1 MMNDRVL
8 LVDDDSEVLKLTDSF
23 LRQKGL
29 DTGLAASVKEA
40 LRLCEKETFHC
51 VILDVMMPE
60 IDGFQA
66 FSMIRARSNAPI
78 LFLTGKT
85 EEADRIRGLSLG
97 ADDYIIKPCS
107 LEELYLRV
115 MIQIRRQQEHRQQS
129 GILEFAPLS
138 VHLLAHRAYYNETE
152 EIPLSN
158 REFDLLALLAEHPGE
173 IMPFEQIGTLIDGSY
188 IDADRKNIMVHL
200 SRLRKKLEGYVGLEN
215 AIETVWGTG
224 YRFTLSQR

>member
-1 MMNDRVL
+1 MKSGYRIL

-23 LRQKGL
+23 LRNKGL
-29 DTGLAASVKEA
+29 NTVLATSVKEA
-40 LRLCEKETFHC
+40 LLSLDKETFHC

-66 FSMIRARSNAPI
+66 FSLIRERSAAPI

-85 EEADRIRGLSLG
+85 EEADRIRGLTLG

-107 LEELYLRV
+107 LEELYLRI
-115 MIQIRRQQEHRQQS
+115 MIQIRRQQENRQQS

-138 VHLLAHRAYYNETE
+138 INLFTHRAYYNETE
-152 EIPLSN
+152 EILLSN
-158 REFDLLALLAEHPGE
+158 REFDLLALLAEHAGE
-173 IMPFEQIGTLIDGSY
+173 VMPFERIGTLIDGGY

-224 YRFTLSQR
+224 YRFTM

>member
-1 MMNDRVL
+1 MKSTYHIL
-8 LVDDDSEVLKLTDSF
+8 LIDDDSEVLKLTDSF
-23 LRQKGL
+23 LRKKGL
-29 DTGLAASVKEA
+29 DTVLATSVKEA
-40 LRLCEKETFHC
+40 LPAFNKTTFHC
-51 VILDVMMPE
+51 IILDVMMPD

-66 FSMIRARSNAPI
+66 FSLIRKRSGAPI

-107 LEELYLRV
+107 LEELYLRI
-115 MIQIRRQQEHRQQS
+115 MIQIRRQQENKQQS

-138 VHLLAHRAYYNETE
+138 IHLFTHRVYYNETE
-152 EIPLSN
+152 EILLSN

-173 IMPFEQIGTLIDGSY
+173 VMTFEQIGTAIDGSY
-188 IDADRKNIMVHL
+188 IDADRKNIMVNL

-215 AIETVWGTG
+215 AIETVWGIG
-224 YRFTLSQR
+224 YRFTI

>member
-1 MMNDRVL
+1 MKAAYHIL

-23 LRQKGL
+23 LRKKGL
-29 DTGLAASVKEA
+29 NTALATSVKEV
-40 LRLCEKETFHC
+40 LRYFDKETFHC
-51 VILDVMMPE
+51 IVLDVMMPE

-66 FSMIRARSNAPI
+66 FSLIRERSGAPI

-107 LEELYLRV
+107 LEELYLRI
-115 MIQIRRQQEHRQQS
+115 MIQIRRQQQSSQQS
-129 GILEFAPLS
+129 GILQFAPLS
-138 VHLLAHRAYYNETE
+138 INLFTHRAYYNETE
-152 EIPLSN
+152 EIPLSK
-158 REFDLLALLAEHPGE
+158 REFDLLALLAEHHGQV
-173 IMPFEQIGTLIDGSY
+173 MAFERIGTLIDGGY
-188 IDADRKNIMVHL
+188 IDADRKNIMVNL

-224 YRFTLSQR
+224 YRFTI

>member
-1 MMNDRVL
+1 MKSGYRIL

-23 LRQKGL
+23 LRTKGL
-29 DTGLAASVKEA
+29 NTVLATSVKEA
-40 LRLCEKETFHC
+40 LLSLDKETFHC

-66 FSMIRARSNAPI
+66 FSLIRERSAAPI

-85 EEADRIRGLSLG
+85 EEADRIRGLTLG

-107 LEELYLRV
+107 LEELYLRI
-115 MIQIRRQQEHRQQS
+115 MIQIRRQQENRQQS

-138 VHLLAHRAYYNETE
+138 INLFTHRAYYNETE
-152 EIPLSN
+152 EILLSN
-158 REFDLLALLAEHPGE
+158 REFDLLALLAEHAGE
-173 IMPFEQIGTLIDGSY
+173 VMPFERIGTLIDGGY

-224 YRFTLSQR
+224 YRFTM

>member
-1 MMNDRVL
+1 MKSSYCVL

-23 LRQKGL
+23 LRKKGL
-29 DTGLAASVKEA
+29 DTVLATSVKEA
-40 LRLCEKETFHC
+40 LQSFGKAPFHC
-51 VILDVMMPE
+51 IILDVMMPE

-66 FSMIRARSNAPI
+66 FPLIRERSGAPI

-107 LEELYLRV
+107 LEELYLRI
-115 MIQIRRQQEHRQQS
+115 MIQIRRQQENKQQS

-138 VHLLAHRAYYNETE
+138 VNLFTHRAYYNETE
-152 EIPLSN
+152 EISLSN
-158 REFDLLALLAEHPGE
+158 REFDLLALLADHAGE
-173 IMPFEQIGTLIDGSY
+173 VMPFERIGTLIDGGY
-188 IDADRKNIMVHL
+188 IDADRKNIMVQL

-224 YRFTLSQR
+224 YRFTL